1 MMMFIK
7 VLAVSLLLLNL
18 GYVMPTEI
26 DKELFAKVLKAS
38 EAEVDQIRFERSVAG
53 AEFVSVPGHARRGVT
68 KE

>member
-1 MMMFIK
+1 
-7 VLAVSLLLLNL
+7 
-18 GYVMPTEI
+18 MPTEI

-53 AEFVSVPGHARRGVT
+53 VEFGSVPGHARRGVT